1 MPSGDGV
8 MAVAMPALMLGRP
21 EPANAPGVLLTRWD
35 LDCAVG
41 AAGFTADD
49 RRAVFGLADGTM
61 RLVDLERFSARR
73 MTASQVHDGP
83 VRDLVPDPASGGT
96 LSLGRDGVAA
106 VVDACGYISE
116 IHEPFGPCSEA
127 RAIATGVTGLRA
139 VVTEDQALLYD
150 RSGRMVAAHG
160 HDGGVSVSF
169 DPAGR
174 RLAIAGDG
182 EIALY
187 CLFDRTGTGRN
198 IKFPCTTAPRRIA
211 WAPDG
216 ARFAAAPESPAVP
229 CWYLDGRQSDRPVS
243 YFGRAFTVTWSYD
256 GRHLVGAGYGSLL
269 CWNADRAFGRRTW
282 FVPRALAPMAG
293 CRVTALACHPAHAL
307 AAAGYDDGCIMLA
320 DLDTGR
326 DKVVRHATDA
336 AVTAL
341 AWSACGGRL
350 ATASDNCEAAV
361 LDFSGLIRNR

>member
-1 MPSGDGV
+1 
-8 MAVAMPALMLGRP
+8 MAVAMPQLMLGRP

-35 LDCAVG
+35 LDCAVN
-41 AAGFTADD
+41 AAAFTADD

-73 MTASQVHDGP
+73 MTASPVHDGP
-83 VRDLVPDPASGGT
+83 VRDVVPDPASGGT
-96 LSLGRDGVAA
+96 LSSGQDGVAA
-106 VVDACGYISE
+106 VMDSGGFISVV
-116 IHEPFGPCSEA
+116 HEPSVQSQEA
-127 RAIATGVTGLRA
+127 RAIATGATGLRA
-139 VVTEDQALLYD
+139 VVTSDQALLYD
-150 RSGRMVAAHG
+150 RTGRMITAHG
-160 HDGGVSVSF
+160 HTGGVSVSF

-182 EIALY
+182 EVALY
-187 CLFDRTGTGRN
+187 CLNDRTGTGRN
-198 IKFPCTTAPRRIA
+198 IRFPCASAPRRIA

-216 ARFAAAPESPAVP
+216 ARLAAAPETPAVP
-229 CWYLDGRQSDRPVS
+229 CWYLDEGQAERPVS
-243 YFGRAFTVTWSYD
+243 YFGRAFTVTWSHD
-256 GRHLVGAGYGSLL
+256 GRHLVGAGYGSML

-326 DKVVRHATDA
+326 DKVVRHATGA

-350 ATASDNCEAAV
+350 ATASDDCEAAV
-361 LDFSGLIRNR
+361 LDFSGLIRSR